1 MLGQQQQ
8 QQQQQQRFNQKSS
21 DRWLDREERDPGFNI
36 MSPTGRN
43 RPFKGIHM
51 PRNVHWD
58 GPQAMIGNTVSNGW
72 SRGEGIFGAPQSTD
86 GISYVYHK
94 GPAGQT
100 PFPTLIAMP
109 GYFPQGTQPPT
120 QQQQCPTQ
128 PTAQSNGGP
137 QPSNAGA
144 QQQRQ
149 RQHQHT
155 TPYPSPP
162 AHINED
168 DKGLDFW
175 KGAYPRH
182 SPSHLATA
190 AVTAIGPDN

>member
-8 QQQQQQRFNQKSS
+8 QQQQQLRFNQKPS
-21 DRWLDREERDPGFNI
+21 DRWIDREERDPGFNI

-58 GPQAMIGNTVSNGW
+58 GPQVTIGNTVSNGW
-72 SRGEGIFGAPQSTD
+72 SRGEGIFGAPQSID
-86 GISYVYHK
+86 GNSYVYNK

-120 QQQQCPTQ
+120 QQQQCPSQ

-137 QPSNAGA
+137 QRSNAGA

-149 RQHQHT
+149 YQ

-162 AHINED
+162 AQINED

-175 KGAYPRH
+175 KGTCPQPSLTH
-182 SPSHLATA
+182 SATA
-190 AVTAIGPDN
+190 AVAAIGSDN